1 MEKFILANGVAFRYS
16 DTEKGEKV
24 ILLIHGYLES
34 LECWETITS
43 ELAKEYRVIALD
55 VPGHGISEVVG
66 EVHTMEFV
74 AETIAAL
81 LVKLEISKSSVIGHS
96 MGGYI
101 SLALARLYPDMVEKL
116 VLLHSTPDGDTPIKL
131 ENRKREIEVIRS
143 GKKELLATITPG
155 KGFAK
160 ENRKRFL
167 ETIIDM
173 SEQVMMT
180 EDEGIIALLN
190 GMMERR
196 DENDTFANLGERA
209 MFVFGKGDEFMPEE
223 YCLSLAEKHTNATV
237 LWCENSGHN
246 SHIEETEFFLNGLKL
261 FLAK

>member
-1 MEKFILANGVAFRYS
+1 MEKFTLANGVAFRYS
-16 DTEKGEKV
+16 DTEKGEKA

-34 LECWETITS
+34 LECWESITS

-55 VPGHGISEVVG
+55 VPGHGISEVSG
-66 EVHTMEFV
+66 DTHKMEFL
-74 AETIAAL
+74 ADTIAEL
-81 LVKLEISKSSVIGHS
+81 LKKIDVSSCTVMGHS

-143 GKKELLATITPG
+143 GRKELLATITPG

-160 ENRKRFL
+160 ENRKRLL
-167 ETIIDM
+167 ETIIGM
-173 SEQVMMT
+173 GEQIMMT
-180 EDEGIIALLN
+180 DDDGIVALLN

-223 YCLSLAEKHTNATV
+223 YCLSLAEKHPKATV
-237 LWCENSGHN
+237 LWCANSGHN
-246 SHIEETEFFLNGLKL
+246 SHIEETDFFLNGLKL